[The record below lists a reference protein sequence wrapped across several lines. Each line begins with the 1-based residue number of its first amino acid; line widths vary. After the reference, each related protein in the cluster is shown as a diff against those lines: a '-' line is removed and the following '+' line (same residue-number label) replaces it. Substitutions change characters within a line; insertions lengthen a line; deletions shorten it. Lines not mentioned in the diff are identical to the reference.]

1 MELNMGVDLEDEDTE
16 LDEETASAT
25 EAPEVPEA
33 KVEDLDEDEDDAEG
47 DGEAVAAGEGEGE
60 AAAPPAA
67 PHAAT
72 PLPAEVKSRIAQCL
86 RERLIVLDGEIAQAR
101 QLVEREHFF
110 DGFLR
115 VLEQRHRRW
124 SATLLAAE
132 QAPVLP

>member
-1 MELNMGVDLEDEDTE
+1 MGVELEDEDTE
-16 LDEETASAT
+16 LDEETASAA
-25 EAPEVPEA
+25 EAPEAPEA
-33 KVEDLDEDEDDAEG
+33 KVDDADEDADDADEG
-47 DGEAVAAGEGEGE
+47 DGDAVASGEGAVAAQ
-60 AAAPPAA
+60 PAA
-67 PHAAT
+67 PRAAT
-72 PLPAEVKSRIAQCL
+72 PLPAQVKSRIAQCL
-86 RERLIVLDGEIAQAR
+86 RERLVVLDGEIAQAR